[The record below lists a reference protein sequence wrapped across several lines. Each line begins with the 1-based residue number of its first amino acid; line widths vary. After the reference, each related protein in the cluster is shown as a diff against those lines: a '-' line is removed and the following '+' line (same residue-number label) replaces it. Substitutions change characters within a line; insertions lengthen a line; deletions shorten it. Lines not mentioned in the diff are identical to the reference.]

1 MFRNQGEG
9 SHSFSVKHLETCF
22 GEFMIETM
30 TIVKIFVRQKSTIGR
45 NIYWQRHNCHRNY
58 PARVFRLMFID
69 QKANLMS
76 WRVFI
81 SLERDLPKSDDDPD
95 NVIAMRNNDVVKLMA
110 QF

>member
-30 TIVKIFVRQKSTIGR
+30 TIVKIFVRQKPTIGR
-45 NIYWQRHNCHRNY
+45 SIYWQKHNCHLNY
-58 PARVFRLMFID
+58 PALFFRLMFID

-76 WRVFI
+76 WGACV
-81 SLERDLPKSDDDPD
+81 SLERDLPKSDDVPD
-95 NVIAMRNNDVVKLMA
+95 NVIAMRNNYVVKLMA